1 MKGEQKMKQIYHL
14 RRLGLLM
21 VIFLIGVLVSG
32 DFPSWVKVVFPGLFV
47 LLLSNY
53 DDARIAM
60 FEKGEE

>member
-1 MKGEQKMKQIYHL
+1 MKSKKICRMRVTAL
-14 RRLGLLM
+14 AM
-21 VIFLIGVLVSG
+21 FSFLIGVFVGG